1 MENILINPAL
11 EKARK
16 IKEKVK
22 ENVAGKTPQNLV
34 HYANETE
41 AVIRE
46 RIEAL
51 DREWDMDRMLQLNA
65 SVLTIAGVALGSRV
79 NRNWYW
85 LPGIVAGFL
94 ALHAVKGWC
103 PPVPLFKAAGVRT
116 RKEIDKE
123 KYGLMEILKMRKK
136 NSGV

>member
-1 MENILINPAL
+1 MENTLINPAL
-11 EKARK
+11 EKARQ

-22 ENVAGKTPQNLV
+22 ENIQGKTPSNLV

-41 AVIRE
+41 AVIKE

-51 DREWDMDRMLQLNA
+51 DNEWDMDRMLQLNG
-65 SVLTIAGVALGSRV
+65 SILSIAGVALGARV
-79 NRNWYW
+79 NKNWFI
-85 LPGIVAGFL
+85 LPGVVAGFL

-103 PPVPLFKAAGVRT
+103 PPVPLFKALGIRT

-123 KYGLMEILKMRKK
+123 KYGLMEILKIRKR
-136 NSGV
+136 NAQ

>member
-1 MENILINPAL
+1 MENTLINPAL

-22 ENVAGKTPQNLV
+22 ENIQGKTPSNLV

-41 AVIRE
+41 AVIKE

-51 DREWDMDRMLQLNA
+51 DNEWDMDRMLQLNG
-65 SVLTIAGVALGSRV
+65 SILSIAGVALGSRV
-79 NRNWYW
+79 NKNWFI
-85 LPGIVAGFL
+85 LPGVIAGFL
-94 ALHAVKGWC
+94 ALHAVKGWS
-103 PPVPLFKAAGVRT
+103 PPVPLFKAMGIRT

-123 KYGLMEILKMRKK
+123 KYGLMEILKIRKR
-136 NSGV
+136 NAQ

>member
-1 MENILINPAL
+1 MENTLITPAL

-22 ENVAGKTPQNLV
+22 ENIEGKTSSNLV

-41 AVIRE
+41 AVIKE

-51 DREWDMDRMLQLNA
+51 DNEWDMDRMLQLNA
-65 SVLTIAGVALGSRV
+65 SVFSIAGIALGARV
-79 NRNWYW
+79 HKNWFI
-85 LPGIVAGFL
+85 LPGVIAGFL

-103 PPVPLFKAAGVRT
+103 PPVPLFKAMGVRS
-116 RKEIDKE
+116 RKDIDKE
-123 KYGLMEILKMRKK
+123 KYGLMEILKIRKR
-136 NSGV
+136 NAQ

>member
-1 MENILINPAL
+1 MENTLINPAL

-22 ENVAGKTPQNLV
+22 ENVAGKTPSNLV

-46 RIEAL
+46 RIDAL

-65 SVLTIAGVALGSRV
+65 SVLTIAGIALGSRV
-79 NRNWYW
+79 NRNWFI

-103 PPVPLFKAAGVRT
+103 PPVPLLKAAGVRT
-116 RKEIDKE
+116 RKDIDKE
-123 KYGLMEILKMRKK
+123 KYGLLEILKLRRQ
-136 NSGV
+136 NSH